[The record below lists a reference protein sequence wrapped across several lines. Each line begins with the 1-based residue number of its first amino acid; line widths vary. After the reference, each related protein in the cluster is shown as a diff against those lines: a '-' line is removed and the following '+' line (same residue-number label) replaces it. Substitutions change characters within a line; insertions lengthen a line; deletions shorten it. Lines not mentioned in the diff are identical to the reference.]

1 MCIGL
6 TERRDPCPGASRE
19 EWGGERDVK
28 DSGCVCFWFV
38 LHAWVQCG
46 WCFCIS
52 WSIIACCVLCVVYC
66 VLRVSAFFFFFC
78 LFFCLQ
84 YDGFFF
90 SLVKN
95 TPIKQIRLCVY
106 GNGFKASSRR
116 KKRKVRRARRE
127 RGKEGRRK
135 KESIGQSAHTISSI
149 QEQQQ
154 QVVMKDVA

>member
-1 MCIGL
+1 M
-6 TERRDPCPGASRE
+6 
-19 EWGGERDVK
+19 
-28 DSGCVCFWFV
+28 
-38 LHAWVQCG
+38 
-46 WCFCIS
+46 
-52 WSIIACCVLCVVYC
+52 
-66 VLRVSAFFFFFC
+66 
-78 LFFCLQ
+78 
-84 YDGFFF
+84 
-90 SLVKN
+90 VKN

>member
-66 VLRVSAFFFFFC
+66 VLRVSASFFFFFFFFFFLLAIRWL
-78 LFFCLQ
+78 LFFFGEEHSNQ
-84 YDGFFF
+84 
-90 SLVKN
+90 
-95 TPIKQIRLCVY
+95 T
-106 GNGFKASSRR
+106 
-116 KKRKVRRARRE
+116 
-127 RGKEGRRK
+127 
-135 KESIGQSAHTISSI
+135 
-149 QEQQQ
+149 
-154 QVVMKDVA
+154 